1 VTAKTPNQRKAAERA
16 RKKAEGLEEVRG
28 IYAPKSEHD
37 KIRAMA
43 RIHAAKCFQVEEV
56 KKSLDAAFQ
65 TSLTQRANM

>member
-1 VTAKTPNQRKAAERA
+1 MIAKTPTQRKAAERA

-43 RIHAAKCFQVEEV
+43 RM
-56 KKSLDAAFQ
+56 
-65 TSLTQRANM
+65 LTQRANM